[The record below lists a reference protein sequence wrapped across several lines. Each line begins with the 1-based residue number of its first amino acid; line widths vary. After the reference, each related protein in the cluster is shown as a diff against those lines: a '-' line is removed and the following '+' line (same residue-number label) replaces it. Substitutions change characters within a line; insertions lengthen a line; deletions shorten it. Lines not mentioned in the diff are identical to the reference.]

1 MLHLPKVESTE
12 AAHIWQRSPR
22 QHGGRMTT
30 LDRYGKSSI
39 SPLTKHILAIDLP
52 FLYVT
57 LLTDR
62 RPYPP
67 PLQSIRGLTEALSTI
82 MIVHPWTDR
91 SLYPL
96 SWYSVH
102 GLTEA
107 LFTIMIIHPW
117 TDRSPYLPSWYSA
130 QYRFE
135 PGNSLSSKK
144 KYSSKH
150 THTHRILWSH
160 HVAHHSEVTS
170 QNSRTAF

>member
-1 MLHLPKVESTE
+1 MSPTTWASTPQSWPSYSCCWMLHLPKVESTE

-22 QHGGRMTT
+22 QPGGRMTT

-82 MIVHPWTDR
+82 MI
-91 SLYPL
+91 
-96 SWYSVH
+96 
-102 GLTEA
+102 
-107 LFTIMIIHPW
+107 IHPW

-130 QYRFE
+130 QYCFE

-144 KYSSKH
+144 KYNSKH
-150 THTHRILWSH
+150 THT
-160 HVAHHSEVTS
+160 
-170 QNSRTAF
+170 QNSLVPPCRPSFWSNLTE